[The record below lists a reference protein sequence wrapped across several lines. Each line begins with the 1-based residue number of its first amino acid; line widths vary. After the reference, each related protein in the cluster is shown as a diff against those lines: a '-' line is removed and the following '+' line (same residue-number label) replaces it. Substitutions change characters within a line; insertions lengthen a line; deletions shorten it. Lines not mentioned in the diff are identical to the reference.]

1 MALWLHGEDEAQLA
15 IATVSRVGRPVAV
28 ATREAS
34 TSGEHGVAVVSDGHL
49 VTGQF
54 QPKNRPDK
62 PKPKVSVLIS
72 GTN

>member
-1 MALWLHGEDEAQLA
+1 MALRLCGKDEAQLA
-15 IATVSRVGRPVAV
+15 IATASRVERPVAV

-34 TSGEHGVAVVSDGHL
+34 TSGEHGATVVSDGRL

-62 PKPKVSVLIS
+62 PKPKASVLIS